1 MTVLVDSSVWIDYFR
16 SGKNSGNLDSLI
28 DENIVATN
36 DLILTEMVPY
46 LKLRKQRKI
55 VGLLNTIERA
65 KLDIRWDQLID
76 WQYQCLMQGLNGIGI
91 PDYRLPAH
99 ADVGKAHLFHKRPR
113 EEISAVKDN
122 RFFQHLFEPVEIR
135 VAELV
140 PVGDHRK
147 GVGAVDGIVLV
158 VHHGDRGIVLKDPSA
173 VVAGDRIIDPD
184 GHARIGEGFG

>member
-91 PDYRLPAH
+91 PDLIIAQN
-99 ADVGKAHLFHKRPR
+99 
-113 EEISAVKDN
+113 AVQNNCALYSLDSHFK
-122 RFFQHLFEPVEIR
+122 LIEMIVKI
-135 VAELV
+135 ELY
-140 PVGDHRK
+140 
-147 GVGAVDGIVLV
+147 
-158 VHHGDRGIVLKDPSA
+158 
-173 VVAGDRIIDPD
+173 
-184 GHARIGEGFG
+184 